1 MKEVSGLLLA
11 IGLALLPAS
20 AASAQPLGNRGDSAT
35 IYRDSNFRGP
45 AVAVDRA
52 NPNLRLNFPVQ
63 SIRIARGT
71 WELCPE
77 PNFRGR
83 CLTVGQSAQDLR
95 RAYNWPGP
103 LQSIRP
109 VGDGGWGGGGGG
121 GNAGQS
127 LRGMASEFFPAPR
140 QGNGRVLACQTGNA
154 STACAAASADRF
166 CQQRG
171 WRGSARQLMET
182 ENRRVYLA
190 DVLCVQSGV

>member
-1 MKEVSGLLLA
+1 MGRVSGLLLA

-20 AASAQPLGNRGDSAT
+20 AAGAQATGNRGDSAT
-35 IYRDSNFRGP
+35 IYRDSGFRGP
-45 AVAVDRA
+45 AVAVERA

-63 SIRIARGT
+63 SIRVARGT

-83 CLTVGQSAQDLR
+83 CLTVSQSTQDLR
-95 RAYNWPGP
+95 RAHNWPGP
-103 LQSIRP
+103 LQSMRP
-109 VGDGGWGGGGGG
+109 VGDGGWGGGGG
-121 GNAGQS
+121 NTGQS

-140 QGNGRVLACQTGNA
+140 QGNARVPACPTGSA
-154 STACAAASADRF
+154 TAACAAASANRF
-166 CQQRG
+166 CQQQG

-182 ENRRVYLA
+182 ENRRAYLA